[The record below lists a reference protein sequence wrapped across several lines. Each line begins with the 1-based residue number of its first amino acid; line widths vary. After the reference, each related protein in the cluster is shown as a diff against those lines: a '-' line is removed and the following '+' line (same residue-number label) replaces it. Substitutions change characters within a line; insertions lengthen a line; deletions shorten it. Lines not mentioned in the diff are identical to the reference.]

1 MPDLMMPVPGLTEGP
16 AAVLPGSAKT
26 PMNQAGGEQD
36 SGFDAALVQAAEAG
50 AEAPAQDGGSGAG
63 PADDGGDLQE
73 AAPHGNALPPTDE
86 AAAAALPED
95 DATDGVVIVGD
106 AAAALALTETDAPAG
121 ETGDRLPDGP
131 QAADAVAGPVP
142 APVVPLAAAAGEAQQ
157 AAAAGGEQGTAAAA
171 VQRLLHGPERGFT
184 RVPAAAVTG
193 GDGSAARP
201 PVLPAAGD
209 MPQPAASLV
218 VGVAVATGTDPDSA
232 LSVLRRLTVGLQR
245 AAPDSA
251 VRGDGV
257 AGHAGAAPASAAG
270 GPSTP
275 AAGGQGLLLDTPFQR
290 QPEWQQSLGERVQW
304 LIGQQLQGARIRLNP
319 AHLGPMEVRIQ
330 VQNDQASIQFM
341 SAHGVVRDALE
352 AAVPRL
358 RDMLDANGIDL
369 VDVDVSGQSF
379 AEQQH
384 QAEGH
389 RADARGAGY
398 ELAAGGDD
406 VDPAATGPRL
416 LETPLAA
423 AGLLDLFA

>member
-1 MPDLMMPVPGLTEGP
+1 
-16 AAVLPGSAKT
+16 
-26 PMNQAGGEQD
+26 
-36 SGFDAALVQAAEAG
+36 
-50 AEAPAQDGGSGAG
+50 
-63 PADDGGDLQE
+63 
-73 AAPHGNALPPTDE
+73 
-86 AAAAALPED
+86 
-95 DATDGVVIVGD
+95 
-106 AAAALALTETDAPAG
+106 
-121 ETGDRLPDGP
+121 
-131 QAADAVAGPVP
+131 
-142 APVVPLAAAAGEAQQ
+142 
-157 AAAAGGEQGTAAAA
+157 
-171 VQRLLHGPERGFT
+171 
-184 RVPAAAVTG
+184 
-193 GDGSAARP
+193 
-201 PVLPAAGD
+201 
-209 MPQPAASLV
+209 
-218 VGVAVATGTDPDSA
+218 
-232 LSVLRRLTVGLQR
+232 GLQR

-398 ELAAGGDD
+398 GPAAGGDD

-423 AGLLDLFA
+423 VGLLDLFA